1 MGIVRSFIARLGR
14 SGRVRQQPNPEL
26 EQALISNDWSGLST
40 KATFAEGISR
50 SIDGRPVFNPWSMQR
65 AIREGVK
72 STVWV
77 YACVNKI
84 AASVASVPILVKD
97 ETTDEPLPSHPLQ
110 ILLDEPNKY
119 WSRQDF
125 FERLAQHMLLSG
137 NGYVAKNGIM
147 VGEQMVVAELWL
159 LPPDQMAPVPDRQ
172 EYISHY
178 VRRVDG
184 QEKVIP
190 VEEIAQL
197 MLSDPANPY
206 VGMSPLQAAAR
217 TVDTEVEAVTWNKVA
232 LQNRAV
238 SDGMLSFSAD
248 LSPKQ
253 YKQARLRV
261 REQHMGSRNARIPWV
276 MGNEARWIKMSE
288 TAVEMDFINSRKLLR
303 EEICAVFGVP
313 PVLVGIL
320 DRATYANYE
329 TARKVFWQ
337 DTVTPFLSNLSDGLT
352 LALASDFGG
361 GIKICFDTSSNE
373 VLNSITKE
381 LVDTAA
387 VLHQMGV
394 PFNDINDRL
403 NLGLPYPP
411 GGDIGYVSGNL
422 TPVAVGSVDT
432 FADDLEMAS
441 ARLEDVIVKLGQ
453 LPPAD
458 DSQPVNGK
466 LLPAPSD

>member
-1 MGIVRSFIARLGR
+1 MGAIRNFIARLKPSR
-14 SGRVRQQPNPEL
+14 DNKPSPLEPEL
-26 EQALISNDWSGLST
+26 LSNDWSSLET
-40 KATFAEGISR
+40 KATFAEGIAR
-50 SIDGRPVFNPWSMQR
+50 SMDGRPVFSPWSMER
-65 AIREGVK
+65 AVKEGVK

-84 AASVASVPILVKD
+84 ASAVASVPVMVVD
-97 ETTDEPLPSHPLQ
+97 SSTEEPLESHPLQ
-110 ILLDEPNKY
+110 LLLDKPNAF

-125 FERLAQHMLLSG
+125 FEWLTQHLLLSG
-137 NGYVAKNGIM
+137 NGYIAKNGVMI
-147 VGEQMVVAELWL
+147 GSNMVVAELWL
-159 LPPDQMAPVPDRQ
+159 LPPDQMAPVPDRT

-190 VEEIAQL
+190 AEEIAQL
-197 MLSDPANPY
+197 MLSDPSNPY
-206 VGMSPLQAAAR
+206 LGMSPMMAAAR

-238 SDGMLSFSAD
+238 ADGMVSFAQPLSDTA
-248 LSPKQ
+248 

-261 REQHMGSRNARIPWV
+261 REQHMGSRNARVPWV
-276 MGNEARWIKMSE
+276 MGNEARWVKMSE

-329 TARKVFWQ
+329 TARRVFWQ
-337 DTVTPFLSNLSDGLT
+337 DTVMTFLSNLADGLT
-352 LALASDFGG
+352 LALAADFGG
-361 GIKICFDTSSNE
+361 GIKVTFDTSSNE
-373 VLNSITKE
+373 VLNTITKE

-387 VLHQMGV
+387 VLHSMGV
-394 PFNDINDRL
+394 PFNDVNDRL
-403 NLGLPYPP
+403 NLGLPYPA

-422 TPVAVGSVDT
+422 TPVSVGSVDT
-432 FADDLEMAS
+432 FADDLDTAS
-441 ARLEDVIVKLGQ
+441 ARLESVISKLGQ
-453 LPPAD
+453 MPAPSD
-458 DSQPVNGK
+458 DDIQPVNGK
-466 LLPAPSD
+466 LLPAPQD